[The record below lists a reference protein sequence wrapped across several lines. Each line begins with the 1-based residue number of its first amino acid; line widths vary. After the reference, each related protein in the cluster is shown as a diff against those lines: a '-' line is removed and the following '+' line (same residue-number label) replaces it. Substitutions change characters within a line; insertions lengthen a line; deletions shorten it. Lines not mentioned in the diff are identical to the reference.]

1 MRRIVFVIVLLI
13 SYPVMAGFLNI
24 LKERLE
30 EDTQYLQA
38 LKNLKI
44 AQQKMQ
50 ADRSWFM
57 PYVQLN
63 SRLFWEDGS
72 LALSVNPMMSFDI
85 EGWKVSISNTFS
97 VDETG
102 DSWQGWS
109 ISIDKNL
116 FEFKDVEDLE
126 ELASYLQSV
135 WDVKNSKNHVFRTLV
150 EEVFDAWMTHE
161 RINVIRKKLE
171 IRKRIL
177 KKKTVNEG
185 VNVSEREIA
194 IEERELLSLESNIR
208 ALEQKLIGAVE
219 VSEEF
224 LDEVLESVRN
234 VLKNGA
240 YGESWSW
247 DLREDLEA
255 QKLLLKAAELRKK
268 RTFVE
273 YLPTPVLSFSW
284 LEKPALSQHSLT
296 VGISLSWSLIDKGER
311 SVQIETTNLEYE
323 ILKVK
328 LEKTFEELRNQW
340 GALEKKREILDL
352 EKRMKEIDLSLA
364 LSDLEKARRKLEMG
378 LITRDELELLEM
390 DVREKELEIR
400 EQEFEGILLELDA
413 LILKGLDIMGLLG
426 VEE

>member
-1 MRRIVFVIVLLI
+1 MKVRRIVFIIVLLI
-13 SYPVMAGFLNI
+13 SYPVMASFLNI

-44 AQQKMQ
+44 AQQKIQ

-63 SRLFWEDGS
+63 SRLLWEDGS
-72 LALSVNPMMSFDI
+72 LALSVSPMMSFDV
-85 EGWKVSISNTFS
+85 EGWRISISNTFS
-97 VDETG
+97 PDEANG
-102 DSWQGWS
+102 SWQGWS
-109 ISIDKNL
+109 ISIGKNL
-116 FEFKDVEDLE
+116 FEFEDVEDLE

-135 WDVKNSKNHVFRTLV
+135 WDVKNSKNRVFRALV
-150 EEVFDAWMTHE
+150 EEVFDAWMMHE
-161 RINVIRKKLE
+161 RMKVIRKKLE
-171 IRKRIL
+171 IHKRIL

-194 IEERELLSLESNIR
+194 IEERELLSLKSNIK

-219 VSEEF
+219 VSEE
-224 LDEVLESVRN
+224 LLNEILESVRN

-240 YGESWSW
+240 YGESW

-273 YLPTPVLSFSW
+273 YLPTPMLSFSW
-284 LEKPALSQHSLT
+284 LEKPAPSQRSLT

-311 SVQIETTNLEYE
+311 NVQIETTNLEYE

-328 LEKTFEELRNQW
+328 LEKTFEELKNQW
-340 GALEKKREILDL
+340 MVIEKKRETLDL
-352 EKRMKEIDLSLA
+352 EKRIKEIDLSLA

-413 LILKGLDIMGLLG
+413 LMLKGLDITGLLG